1 MLVYQVARE
10 GGVESTCYSAS
21 VGHYTFT
28 VYVTVLEDKSK
39 VDLYCYLGDPSASP
53 LREEFHTTIP
63 VVAVNMAVQAF
74 LEREKRLYTEK
85 MDNLLS
91 SVCEVEP
98 LSYHFKAKTE
108 GEETIFT
115 CIRGFGKIK
124 KGHWIKVKPGW
135 TTTSQ
140 FCTDKYHYPWEFP
153 ITNYNPWITLERYI
167 RDETFWSN
175 YLNKE

>member
-1 MLVYQVARE
+1 MDIYEIERE
-10 GGVESTCYSAS
+10 GGSKSTCYSAS
-21 VGHYTFT
+21 VGQYVFT
-28 VYVTVLEDKSK
+28 VYVSILEDQSK
-39 VDLYCYLGDPSASP
+39 VDLYCYLGDPGASP
-53 LREEFHTTIP
+53 LRETYDTTIP

-74 LEREKRLYTEK
+74 LEREKRLYIEK
-85 MDNLLS
+85 MDNLISQTL
-91 SVCEVEP
+91 EVQP

-115 CIRGFGKIK
+115 CIRGLGKIK

-135 TTTSQ
+135 TITSQ
-140 FCTDKYHYPWEFP
+140 FGTDKYHYPWEFP